1 VHPVTPVGAPGG
13 DDGRCSARGRCGAPA
28 QGGRL
33 PVRWSWVVGF
43 RMLSDDWSTAWE
55 DAATRW
61 SSAPRSWT
69 WSRLEGRSVR
79 SPRPLGSAPSRST
92 PGAARTAS
100 TRRRP
105 TPARWSGLGRGAAR
119 RRLVILGSAT
129 RLDAA
134 LGEQRFDVAVGQAE
148 AQVPAHRQHDDVGRE
163 AETRERRP
171 GDRCRAGRRVLMAA
185 VCLLRALPTDVAVPA
200 DDEPDQPTLSTLL
213 PLPAPPLRVG
223 PWSFSR
229 PREPSTP

>member
-1 VHPVTPVGAPGG
+1 
-13 DDGRCSARGRCGAPA
+13 
-28 QGGRL
+28 
-33 PVRWSWVVGF
+33 
-43 RMLSDDWSTAWE
+43 MLSDDWSTAWE

-69 WSRLEGRSVR
+69 WSRLEGRLLR
-79 SPRPLGSAPSRST
+79 SPRPLGSALSRST

-213 PLPAPPLRVG
+213 PLPAHPYASDPGRSRDLANPAPHEVG
-223 PWSFSR
+223 LGQGAGSWFSR
-229 PREPSTP
+229 DGLVCRADRRAPEEHERRKP